1 MWILIIL
8 PPSTGVN
15 LGIGHGHAAHS
26 PHAVS
31 GRPIG
36 NSSAEEYIKPAL
48 VLMIAGMVPVLLI
61 TTYWPDLC
69 LFIPRALGFIK

>member
-1 MWILIIL
+1 MLFL
-8 PPSTGVN
+8 
-15 LGIGHGHAAHS
+15 A
-26 PHAVS
+26 
-31 GRPIG
+31 GRIG

-69 LFIPRALGFIK
+69 LFIPKALGFIK

>member
-1 MWILIIL
+1 VDPYHFAAI
-8 PPSTGVN
+8 TGVN
-15 LGIGHGHAAHS
+15 LGLGTVTPPTAPMLFLA
-26 PHAVS
+26 
-31 GRPIG
+31 GRIG

-69 LFIPRALGFIK
+69 LFIPKALGFIK